1 MLDRRDELQS
11 QVTKPRLDW
20 KDLLALILATY
31 ARTAPFVLAYCVLM
45 LIITYVLLYVIL
57 PLLAS

>member
-1 MLDRRDELQS
+1 MLDRRDNPQ
-11 QVTKPRLDW
+11 TKPRLDW

-31 ARTAPFVLAYCVLM
+31 ARTAPLVLAYCVLM